1 MVELLFWSLLLL
13 LLLLLLCK
21 HHSLPSYVSVG
32 LLKRQTEQEDLTF
45 AALLLS
51 DNKTDLT
58 LSVLLSKHKRCA
70 ATAIT
75 MTTENTVAAR
85 IKDKILTVASGSSV
99 PKIIAHSE
107 GTEFQLIRT
116 LYCV

>member
-1 MVELLFWSLLLL
+1 MS
-13 LLLLLLCK
+13 
-21 HHSLPSYVSVG
+21 

-45 AALLLS
+45 AALLLLS

-85 IKDKILTVASGSSV
+85 IRDKMLTVASGSSV

-107 GTEFQLIRT
+107 GIEFQLIRT